1 MRQAPSDPRL
11 VSLSSAVYRAM
22 ITFYP
27 EQFKRDFSSHMAQ
40 VFRDCCRRA
49 YREGG
54 VLALVALWTRTG
66 LDYLKTLIEEYA
78 RGGTNMTREKFIKLS
93 GWALI
98 IGSVAIFVGWLAE
111 SRPQYN
117 QFNAASLPVD
127 RYANLAAAPLIA
139 MGLVLVSLGMLGLL
153 ARYGAQ
159 SGGLCNFALGLGALS
174 GLVSAV
180 GAIGLVTNDGD
191 LNWWMFIMG
200 WGVQYLMLALFGVV
214 CLRQKLLPRWN
225 GLPLLAGIW
234 LPAFIVISGI
244 YESMTGTWV
253 EPPDFVFPALF
264 MIGVVGFTGLGY
276 LLISDAPPAQPT
288 AGAV

>member
-1 MRQAPSDPRL
+1 
-11 VSLSSAVYRAM
+11 
-22 ITFYP
+22 
-27 EQFKRDFSSHMAQ
+27 
-40 VFRDCCRRA
+40 
-49 YREGG
+49 
-54 VLALVALWTRTG
+54 
-66 LDYLKTLIEEYA
+66 
-78 RGGTNMTREKFIKLS
+78 
-93 GWALI
+93 
-98 IGSVAIFVGWLAE
+98 
-111 SRPQYN
+111 
-117 QFNAASLPVD
+117 
-127 RYANLAAAPLIA
+127 
-139 MGLVLVSLGMLGLL
+139 
-153 ARYGAQ
+153 
-159 SGGLCNFALGLGALS
+159 LCNFALGLGALS

-234 LPAFIVISGI
+234 LPAFMVISGI

-276 LLISDAPPAQPT
+276 LLISDARPAQPT
-288 AGAV
+288 TGAV